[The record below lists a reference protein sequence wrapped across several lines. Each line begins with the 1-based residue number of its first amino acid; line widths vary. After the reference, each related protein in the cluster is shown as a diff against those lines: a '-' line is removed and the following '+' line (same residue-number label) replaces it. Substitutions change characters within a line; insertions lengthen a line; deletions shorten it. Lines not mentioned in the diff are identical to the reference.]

1 MKYESHPVHRSGLPV
16 ACRHSGACHHSDGGA
31 HGPGAGHYRDGLVRS
46 AGSTRICTRRSRV
59 HHGEVSQPIHAA
71 YLRLR
76 DGELLRQ
83 FHSRTWLFSQ
93 GLHRRR
99 HDQSCESNWIR
110 WFHHHAERDQCCIF
124 QDRAGTPEYDDVPLL
139 CDGVLCGAIPP
150 GLVGRNRFR
159 NRGLWRNCGN
169 DHRIARAD
177 LYSIPCLRQ
186 TRLVVLGMAQ
196 GLSRIQLLQSCG
208 RSHSECFVSCA
219 DQLLPPAWS
228 ELVGPFIDSPDFA
241 TSCSSGTG
249 QHLHPFQ
256 DSDNDAHL
264 IHWRHWRTRWVPR
277 RSADGDAE
285 REVNRQQVNEAKMS
299 TETMSVETKATPQI
313 TRAAER
319 YLEQYGDPLV
329 MNTYLK
335 VTILVL
341 AVVCLV
347 LAGLT
352 FKSQSALASMHPMI
366 VRINDVGRAEAID
379 YRNFQYR
386 PQEAENKY
394 YLSRW
399 AELFFSR
406 NRFTIERDQTSA
418 LYFLNSD
425 VQRAVIDQERKDNII
440 PTYIK
445 DSSLPY
451 VDVEVKEV
459 VLDDL
464 RQSPY
469 SARIEFVKVFTN
481 PADHSELKR
490 ERWTATVTYVFREN
504 VKNNELAVN
513 PLGLTIVRF
522 RADQAF
528 S

>member
-1 MKYESHPVHRSGLPV
+1 M
-16 ACRHSGACHHSDGGA
+16 
-31 HGPGAGHYRDGLVRS
+31 
-46 AGSTRICTRRSRV
+46 
-59 HHGEVSQPIHAA
+59 
-71 YLRLR
+71 
-76 DGELLRQ
+76 
-83 FHSRTWLFSQ
+83 
-93 GLHRRR
+93 
-99 HDQSCESNWIR
+99 N
-110 WFHHHAERDQCCIF
+110 
-124 QDRAGTPEYDDVPLL
+124 
-139 CDGVLCGAIPP
+139 
-150 GLVGRNRFR
+150 
-159 NRGLWRNCGN
+159 
-169 DHRIARAD
+169 
-177 LYSIPCLRQ
+177 
-186 TRLVVLGMAQ
+186 AQ
-196 GLSRIQLLQSCG
+196 
-208 RSHSECFVSCA
+208 
-219 DQLLPPAWS
+219 
-228 ELVGPFIDSPDFA
+228 
-241 TSCSSGTG
+241 
-249 QHLHPFQ
+249 
-256 DSDNDAHL
+256 
-264 IHWRHWRTRWVPR
+264 
-277 RSADGDAE
+277 
-285 REVNRQQVNEAKMS
+285 
-299 TETMSVETKATPQI
+299 TKASPEI

-341 AVVCLV
+341 AVVCLA

-394 YLSRW
+394 YLTRF
-399 AELFFSR
+399 AELYFAR

-425 VQRAVIDQERKDNII
+425 VQRAVIDQERKDNMI
-440 PTYIK
+440 PVYIK

-469 SARIEFVKVFTN
+469 SARIEFVKAFTN

-528 S
+528 E